1 MFKVAAVLAFLAVA
15 SGNLHDRAF
24 YEEKFFEWLQTHK
37 ISANSGS
44 HFVKML
50 QNFAN
55 NHDLIET
62 HNSGNHSYTL
72 GKVSFFSE
80 KFFSDW
86 SFVFRS
92 QPILPHVRGG
102 MERLCSLRF
111 KETS

>member
-37 ISANSGS
+37 ISADSGS

-80 KFFSDW
+80 KFFSDCLQVTTNSPTCPW
-86 SFVFRS
+86 RN
-92 QPILPHVRGG
+92 G
-102 MERLCSLRF
+102 
-111 KETS
+111 ETMFA